1 MRILVAEDD
10 TGVAGF
16 IRRGLK
22 EQQFAVDVVP
32 DGEDALHLAQSQVYD
47 AIVLDWLLPG
57 RNGLDVLRALREA
70 GNTAPVLILTA
81 KGELENKVAGLNAG
95 ADDYL
100 TKPFHFEEFLARL
113 RALLRRQGPTTP
125 TVLRFGD
132 LEVDQ
137 LRHEVSRGGKK
148 LELTT
153 REYEVLEFL
162 MRHAGSIVTRTM
174 LMEHVWEYHFDPLS
188 NVIDVHISRLRNKI
202 DGDFPLKL
210 LHTIRGSGYILRLPE
225 GNGGDSKPD
234 RQARPDK
241 S

>member
-10 TGVAGF
+10 SGVAGF

-57 RNGLDVLRALREA
+57 RNGLEVLRALREA

-125 TVLRFGD
+125 TVLRLGD

-137 LRHEVSRGGKK
+137 LRHEARRGGKK
-148 LELTT
+148 LELTN

-202 DGDFPLKL
+202 DGDSPLKL

-225 GNGGDSKPD
+225 GNGGGAKGE
-234 RQARPDK
+234 RRAQPDK